1 MFDLIVLVVLEI
13 ASGTLRRA
21 FVSVSFSI
29 NLYLFNLLVVS
40 CFEVVS
46 NVMAIGKLYRF
57 FFFGRL
63 VGVRLMV
70 IFFVG
75 YLYSLLIMAL
85 RTRSRVFFIVVFGK
99 FIIVKSGRFLLICIL
114 IVIGGVFIF
123 RVARV

>member
-1 MFDLIVLVVLEI
+1 MIIFLFDLIVLVVLEI
-13 ASGTLRRA
+13 VLGMLCRV
-21 FVSVSFSI
+21 FVSVSFLI

-46 NVMAIGKLYRF
+46 NVMVIGKLYCF

-75 YLYSLLIMAL
+75 YLYLLLIMVL
-85 RTRSRVFFIVVFGK
+85 
-99 FIIVKSGRFLLICIL
+99 CM
-114 IVIGGVFIF
+114 
-123 RVARV
+123 